1 MCNKRIVSGENSWLY
16 SISSFSSRR
25 RLIIKMKISDN
36 FKLMHITAT
45 QIIAHYSISF
55 DPIQKSFKALSLNF
69 KAMASVVLL
78 VGMAKNYKRFLNQ
91 EHAGHRLA
99 HAWFLKIDPV

>member
-1 MCNKRIVSGENSWLY
+1 MCNKRIVSGENSQLY

-45 QIIAHYSISF
+45 QIIAHYSVNF
-55 DPIQKSFKALSLNF
+55 DPIQKSFKELSLNF
-69 KAMASVVLL
+69 RAM
-78 VGMAKNYKRFLNQ
+78 VGFWTGRMPATGWGVPGFL
-91 EHAGHRLA
+91 RLI
-99 HAWFLKIDPV
+99 LCGMPC